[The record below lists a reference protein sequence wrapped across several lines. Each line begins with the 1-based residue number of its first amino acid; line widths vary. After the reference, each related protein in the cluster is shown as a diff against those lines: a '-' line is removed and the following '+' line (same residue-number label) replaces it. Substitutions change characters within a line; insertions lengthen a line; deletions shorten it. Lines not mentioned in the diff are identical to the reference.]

1 MILVLYFVESVL
13 STCTLIWTSPFVI
26 PCAYYAWRVELEF
39 LCVAPNTAP
48 VYSKNLFKTAFCF
61 SVCECMAQ
69 VWRVFHQ
76 TLFSGVLF
84 AARPHGVV
92 TTGCAE
98 PEQTHLYSLY
108 RVCVHCRTLAIRG
121 KGPKKEANLSNQAQ
135 WIFLHSRS
143 VVWNSPH
150 HELVVLTTN
159 PTNCKYNEQ
168 INPRLKYYWLLK
180 SGAAWCASC

>member
-1 MILVLYFVESVL
+1 MYCPRALWSGPPPLL
-13 STCTLIWTSPFVI
+13 SHVHIMREGLS
-26 PCAYYAWRVELEF
+26 LSS
-39 LCVAPNTAP
+39 CVAPNTAP

-84 AARPHGVV
+84 AARPHGIV

-98 PEQTHLYSLY
+98 PEQTHFYSLY

-135 WIFLHSRS
+135 WIFLHSRKVQIRVHVDS
-143 VVWNSPH
+143 TLSTKYKTSIIPSPFL
-150 HELVVLTTN
+150 E
-159 PTNCKYNEQ
+159 
-168 INPRLKYYWLLK
+168 WLGTKL
-180 SGAAWCASC
+180 